1 MSELERFYDLL
12 FEISNEYR
20 HVILLLVQKKPMR
33 ITDMTKEL
41 KLTYPEIRRHISRLQ
56 KTDLVQRDMKGYYQL
71 TPYGESSLLLLQELK
86 FLSSNREYF
95 KTHTL
100 TQIPTGFIK
109 QIGNLNKSTKIMNPI
124 DFFHHTENLLNESKE
139 NVWLL
144 VDQFPMNLLST
155 INEALDRGVKLKLI
169 EPIERVL
176 NPNFKEFSSEENQAL
191 DRTRHTPLVEQ
202 RMVDEAYAYLFI
214 SEARCILTLPN
225 SDGQYDFRG
234 FTATDES
241 SLRWCRNLFIHYW
254 DNARQRIIT
263 PETKIVRG
271 RVSRG
276 VKQSNSTVVV
286 GQERPE
292 IDVQTVQDA
301 VDNYKEV
308 ILRGTFN
315 FGASSVLISRSVTIR
330 GEKRENGI
338 PKTIIYKKGWKFPF
352 TEWDSVLKV
361 DAEEADVT
369 IENLQFSD
377 FNHVCIW
384 GVRGKSLNVTNNRI
398 TLMTGYGRGMRFGAF
413 GDGVIGINIWPDP
426 GIFKGRVVIEG
437 NYIDFARRGA
447 HGGFLTRGGLEEDP
461 EYRPDLFNHE
471 YYMGFGIAVQQTSG
485 NVIIENNMIRNTNAR
500 GIAVTGNPPSSD
512 VQIRK
517 NIIVSDLY
525 GSYPLSSPEAGAGIL
540 AQSAWGFPSPGFNV
554 EIIENTIKLDK
565 LNYSGI
571 KVLGPVTDRED
582 AGKLRGGLI
591 KNNQIYLKN
600 GFEGIH
606 VRKCDAFKVR
616 ENTISGKAYYGIRIS
631 GRKKPGDLDL
641 SAINNLVEYNDM
653 NNLEIKE
660 PDGYSDNHAD
670 GRMFFKLEDGSK
682 TAKIWLDRN
691 TKSTILKIRENETI
705 IDEGEENQITR
716 L

>member
-56 KTDLVQRDMKGYYQL
+56 KTDLIQRDMKGYYQL

-202 RMVDEAYAYLFI
+202 RMVDEACAYLFM

-338 PKTIIYKKGWKFPF
+338 PKTIIYKKG
-352 TEWDSVLKV
+352 
-361 DAEEADVT
+361 
-369 IENLQFSD
+369 
-377 FNHVCIW
+377 
-384 GVRGKSLNVTNNRI
+384 
-398 TLMTGYGRGMRFGAF
+398 
-413 GDGVIGINIWPDP
+413 
-426 GIFKGRVVIEG
+426 
-437 NYIDFARRGA
+437 
-447 HGGFLTRGGLEEDP
+447 
-461 EYRPDLFNHE
+461 
-471 YYMGFGIAVQQTSG
+471 
-485 NVIIENNMIRNTNAR
+485 
-500 GIAVTGNPPSSD
+500 
-512 VQIRK
+512 
-517 NIIVSDLY
+517 
-525 GSYPLSSPEAGAGIL
+525 
-540 AQSAWGFPSPGFNV
+540 
-554 EIIENTIKLDK
+554 
-565 LNYSGI
+565 
-571 KVLGPVTDRED
+571 
-582 AGKLRGGLI
+582 
-591 KNNQIYLKN
+591 
-600 GFEGIH
+600 
-606 VRKCDAFKVR
+606 
-616 ENTISGKAYYGIRIS
+616 
-631 GRKKPGDLDL
+631 
-641 SAINNLVEYNDM
+641 
-653 NNLEIKE
+653 
-660 PDGYSDNHAD
+660 
-670 GRMFFKLEDGSK
+670 
-682 TAKIWLDRN
+682 
-691 TKSTILKIRENETI
+691 
-705 IDEGEENQITR
+705 
-716 L
+716 